1 LPFSWL
7 LISPLPAD
15 EKLIFLCN
23 FQCFLQLTLSFPF
36 HAPIPEAHPQVLL
49 KNRTA
54 KIIIIDIATISEKF
68 TWKFTWKPRQR
79 KIAIILS

>member
-7 LISPLPAD
+7 LISSLPAD

-23 FQCFLQLTLSFPF
+23 FLIFLQLTLSFPF

-54 KIIIIDIATISEKF
+54 KIIIDIATISEKF
-68 TWKFTWKPRQR
+68 TWKFTSKPRQR